1 MLTRLLIHSHRILG
15 LLLCILCFMWF
26 VSGIVMIY
34 HSFPRVSQEERFA
47 RQHILDTAE
56 LPSIQEITCRLPLG
70 TRTQGMSLDN
80 PEGQAQFHFGNRRN
94 NFDLYADTN
103 AVAPVV
109 DFALCA
115 RRAKDWCPAHLI
127 SRVDTLR
134 SLDQWIPLAHYKQEF
149 PIYKFHYDGPEGY
162 QLYISSR
169 SGKVLQFTDSGER
182 LWAWF
187 GAIPHWVYF
196 TILRENQNLW
206 TQFMYWSCYLGMFMC
221 LAGFILGIRSY
232 WLNRRKGFLRSPYKK
247 QWFKWHHITGFFFGI
262 FVFTWLLSGYMSMAP
277 LPSWLFGDQKPR
289 GMRQSSPDRGTPASA
304 DYSLDYRLAIAAID
318 KTIGKVKQVEWTH
331 YQDIPLYRLRTA
343 DSTVILD
350 ASVDT
355 IRPFRITE
363 EHVFAAIK
371 RLTRDSVPYTVTRM
385 DEYDNYYI
393 SRRHPLPLPV
403 YKVTLDNE
411 AKDVYYYNLE
421 SFQPIHYDTHGRWKR
436 WLYRGLHTL
445 DIKFLVERPVLWT
458 VVIWTLLLGG
468 TAVSLTGI
476 VLSVKYI
483 LRLSRRTNRGKNRN
497 RYKT

>member
-1 MLTRLLIHSHRILG
+1 MLTRLLIHTHRILG

-26 VSGIVMIY
+26 ISGIVMIY

-47 RQHILDTAE
+47 RQCVLDTAG
-56 LPSIQEITCRLPLG
+56 LPSIQEITSRLPTD

-80 PEGQAQFHFGNRRN
+80 PEGQAQFHFGNWRKSL
-94 NFDLYADTN
+94 DVYADTN
-103 AVAPVV
+103 AVTPVV
-109 DFALCA
+109 DYALCEW
-115 RRAKDWCPAHLI
+115 RAKNWCPAHRI
-127 SRVDTLR
+127 TRVDTLR
-134 SLDQWIPLAHYKQEF
+134 SLDQWIPLAHYKQEL
-149 PIYKFHYDGPEGY
+149 PIYKFHYDGSEGY

-169 SGKVLQFTDSGER
+169 SGKILQFTDSDER

-196 TILRENQNLW
+196 RILRENQNLW

-221 LAGFILGIRSY
+221 FAGFILGIRSY

-277 LPSWLFGDQKPR
+277 LPSWLFGEQKKR
-289 GMRQSSPDRGTPASA
+289 GTMRQGSSERDAPTPAN
-304 DYSLDYRLAIAAID
+304 YTLDYRHAIAGIN
-318 KTIGKVKQVEWTH
+318 KTVGNVKQVEWSH
-331 YQDIPLYRLRTA
+331 YQGIPLYRLRTA
-343 DSTVILD
+343 DCTITLD

-363 EHVFAAIK
+363 EHLFAAIK
-371 RLTRDSVPYTVTRM
+371 RLTRDSVPYKVTRM

-393 SRRHPLPLPV
+393 SRRRSLPLPA
-403 YKVTLDNE
+403 YKVALDNE

-421 SFQPIHYDTHGRWKR
+421 SFQPMHYDTNGRWKR

-458 VVIWTLLLGG
+458 IVIWTLLLGG
-468 TAVSLTGI
+468 AAVSFTGI
-476 VLSVKYI
+476 ILSVKYI
-483 LRLSRRTNRGKNRN
+483 IRLFKRPRTSKFKINM
-497 RYKT
+497 